1 MLRQTNGQ
9 GPVLGTIPTAVAS
22 DGPVSRKR
30 PMARCLIDT
39 DPAAAVGH
47 DVNEPTCHDQV
58 LIEMDHV
65 RRITFRQMHAE
76 GSPQTDKSKQGG
88 SPTSSETQRKGKPP
102 DQVYGDRYPDR
113 KVWSRHVYGGEIMR
127 CASRVLQLE
136 NTIPDKQARHQ
147 QPREQKHIFLA
158 DPAGSV
164 RRYKRD
170 RRSIC
175 HDLSPD
181 VKWAD

>member
-22 DGPVSRKR
+22 SGPVSRKR
-30 PMARCLIDT
+30 PMARCLIET

-88 SPTSSETQRKGKPP
+88 SPTSSETQKKGKAP

-113 KVWSRHVYGGEIMR
+113 KIWNGHVHFGQVLRRAG
-127 CASRVLQLE
+127 RVPQLE
-136 NTIPDKQARHQ
+136 KTVPNKEARHQ
-147 QPREQKHIFLA
+147 QPRERKHIFLA
-158 DPAGSV
+158 DSAG
-164 RRYKRD
+164 
-170 RRSIC
+170 
-175 HDLSPD
+175 
-181 VKWAD
+181 